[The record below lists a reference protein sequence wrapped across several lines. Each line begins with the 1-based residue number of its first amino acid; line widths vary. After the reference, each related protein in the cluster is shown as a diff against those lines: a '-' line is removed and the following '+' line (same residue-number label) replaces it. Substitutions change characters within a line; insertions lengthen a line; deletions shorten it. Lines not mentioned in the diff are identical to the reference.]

1 MVRTSARPECILP
14 GTERSAGGRQST
26 IFNSPPEVGPGYI
39 FMRRKKPYTIIWD
52 FDGTLIPN
60 DPCDSEQSLMMYKL
74 DEAGEKIPRLTYALA
89 RILIY
94 ADQKEYLRK
103 TFKRFYIRLMT
114 GTSVVI
120 FDAVGR
126 RLAAKISPA
135 DRQVLK
141 QLANLGHRMIVL
153 SCGTVNLSENTL
165 QKAGLGGCFEIM
177 AGNRFESDN
186 GKICAMTLH
195 IPNPEDKVRFL
206 VDQQIDPDRCVAVG
220 DGYTDIPML
229 DWAKIPVLMDR
240 TGRKQMKYAHKNYRF
255 VRSLPE
261 ILSIVN
267 NNN

>member
-1 MVRTSARPECILP
+1 MSNK
-14 GTERSAGGRQST
+14 Q
-26 IFNSPPEVGPGYI
+26 
-39 FMRRKKPYTIIWD
+39 PYTIIWD

-74 DEAGEKIPRLTYALA
+74 DEAGEKIPRFTEALA
-89 RILIY
+89 RLLIY

-103 TFKRFYIRLMT
+103 TFKRFYIRFMI
-114 GTSVVI
+114 GTSVEI
-120 FDAVGR
+120 FDPVGR

-135 DRQVLK
+135 DRQVIK
-141 QLANLGHRMIVL
+141 QLVNLGYRMIVL

-195 IPNPEDKVRFL
+195 IPNPQDKVRFL
-206 VDQQIDPDRCVAVG
+206 ANQQVDPNRCVAVG

-229 DWAKIPVLMDR
+229 DWAKISVLMDR
-240 TGRKQMKYAHKNYRF
+240 TGRKQMKYSHKNYH
-255 VRSLPE
+255 VIRSLPE
-261 ILSIVN
+261 ILDIV
-267 NNN
+267 

>member
-1 MVRTSARPECILP
+1 MHFARYATFRR
-14 GTERSAGGRQST
+14 GAD
-26 IFNSPPEVGPGYI
+26 PGYI
-39 FMRRKKPYTIIWD
+39 FMSRKKPYTIIWD

-60 DPCDSEQSLMMYKL
+60 DPCDSEQSLIMYKL
-74 DEAGEKIPRLTYALA
+74 DEAGEKIPRFTYTLA

-103 TFKRFYIRLMT
+103 TFKRFYIRFMT
-114 GTSVVI
+114 GTSVAI
-120 FDAVGR
+120 FDPVGR

-135 DRQVLK
+135 ERQAIK

-153 SCGTVNLSENTL
+153 SCGTVNLSESTL

-206 VDQQIDPDRCVAVG
+206 ADQQIDPDRCVAVG

-229 DWAKIPVLMDR
+229 DWAKISVLMDR
-240 TGRKQMKYAHKNYRF
+240 TGRKQMKYANKNYHV

-261 ILSIVN
+261 ILGIIKTS
-267 NNN
+267 